1 VKCLLM
7 GEASS
12 SILIHGLTSNF
23 KFWMKIFTIIPTKL
37 NDVFHSKNIKM
48 ERTEKLPSFWSRSS
62 VKPKYSISIRISSP

>member
-1 VKCLLM
+1 MKCLLM

-37 NDVFHSKNIKM
+37 NDVFHSKNIKNGKNR
-48 ERTEKLPSFWSRSS
+48 EVAFFLV
-62 VKPKYSISIRISSP
+62 VK